1 MMLKADGPAVM
12 ILCSI
17 DCKEACVTAAVR
29 TSLILEISTLELLIC
44 RVACKAGSSC
54 RRRLGSCN
62 SEGIGDCGTGDTG
75 TVEEEEEE
83 AGGAVEGFSPG
94 ADDVEGVVQDG
105 LSADDES
112 FLSDFCAGMEDVG
125 IGSFDKAAAP
135 FASNDFFGGGW
146 SGCTVKVLEGTVL
159 GAAEG

>member
-1 MMLKADGPAVM
+1 MMLKAEGPAVM

-83 AGGAVEGFSPG
+83 AEEAGGAEEGFSPG
-94 ADDVEGVVQDG
+94 AEDVEGVVQDG

-112 FLSDFCAGMEDVG
+112 VAVAC
-125 IGSFDKAAAP
+125 I
-135 FASNDFFGGGW
+135 AS
-146 SGCTVKVLEGTVL
+146 LL
-159 GAAEG
+159 